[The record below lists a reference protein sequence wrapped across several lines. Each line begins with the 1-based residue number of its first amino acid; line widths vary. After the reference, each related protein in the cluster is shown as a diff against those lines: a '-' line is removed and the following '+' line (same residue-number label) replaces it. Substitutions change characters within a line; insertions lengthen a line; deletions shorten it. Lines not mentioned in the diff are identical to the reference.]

1 MITWKRPEESK
12 KVFRDGWLH
21 TGDLAVKDKDGFIY
35 FLGRKDDMIVSGG
48 ENVYPDEVEETIL
61 SHAKVAYVALITLLF
76 VFYFPEIATWFPD
89 TIMGTQ

>member
-1 MITWKRPEESK
+1 MVTYRRSRGQRQRW
-12 KVFRDGWLH
+12 
-21 TGDLAVKDKDGFIY
+21 IY
-35 FLGRKDDMIVSGG
+35 LFSGPQDDMIVSGG